1 MNNLKKRRLGRG
13 LEALLGATSEPVAT
27 PDRPTG
33 SLSDMMGVGHP
44 SPASM
49 PATGDDEP
57 YTVPLRAYS
66 DASSDHTS
74 GNSAPIH
81 PAPEPTASLPH
92 PSLVHTQSH
101 ASAYPT
107 YANSV
112 TTPYASAAHPVAHV
126 SLHASTSASRLAG
139 DDVNSEN
146 LLLQLPVLD
155 IEENPFQPRRVF
167 SESEI
172 ASLSESLKEHD
183 MLQPILVRMVAGKYQ
198 LISGERRLRAAI
210 QAGWKTIP
218 ARVREADDRL
228 VAELAIVENLQRK
241 DLNAIEKALSFRRY
255 LNEHQATQDE
265 LANRLKI
272 DRSTIANLVRLLEL
286 PEVIQEHVSHNRI
299 SAGHARAILPLGE
312 EREQLDF
319 CRRAIAEGWSV
330 RETERRV
337 AEFINQQDGPSAKPK
352 RKVGS
357 PQIES
362 LETQAKR
369 ALGTAVQIKANGKGA
384 GRLIIHFKNDA
395 EFQRIFEQVCQERG
409 VLAKVA

>member
-13 LEALLGATSEPVAT
+13 LEALLGATGEPSAAS
-27 PDRPTG
+27 DRPTG
-33 SLSDMMGVGHP
+33 SLSDLMASGQVAP
-44 SPASM
+44 SPASYVA
-49 PATGDDEP
+49 PAEP
-57 YTVPLRAYS
+57 YSGPLRPYS
-66 DASSDHTS
+66 DPASEYSSDYFAGSSYGPHAT
-74 GNSAPIH
+74 N
-81 PAPEPTASLPH
+81 PAPH
-92 PSLVHTQSH
+92 Q
-101 ASAYPT
+101 
-107 YANSV
+107 
-112 TTPYASAAHPVAHV
+112 VAHV
-126 SLHASTSASRLAG
+126 SLHASTPAAAPSHHDEVAP
-139 DDVNSEN
+139 EN
-146 LLLQLPVLD
+146 RLLQLPVLD
-155 IEENPFQPRRVF
+155 IQENPFQPRRVF

-183 MLQPILVRMVAGKYQ
+183 MLQPILVRIVDGQYQ

-255 LNEHQATQDE
+255 LTEHQATQEE
-265 LANRLKI
+265 LASRLKI
-272 DRSTIANLVRLLEL
+272 DRSTIANLMRILEL

-319 CRRAIAEGWSV
+319 CRRIIAEGWSV
-330 RETERRV
+330 REAERRV
-337 AEFINQQDGPSAKPK
+337 SEHINQQDGPSVKPK
-352 RKVGS
+352 RKVGN

-369 ALGTAVQIKANGKGA
+369 ALGTVVQIKANGRGA
-384 GRLIIHFKNDA
+384 GRMIIHFKNDA

-409 VLAKVA
+409 MLAKVA